1 MQLDSIGEA
10 SQSLPRRREELQR
23 YSYAAA
29 DESARMA
36 TGLVQTRK
44 ANVQDPEANPREGGG
59 LLLRVSL
66 FLRMDAIW
74 LITRSLAV
82 GAVVRRVPL
91 R

>member
-23 YSYAAA
+23 CSYAAA
-29 DESARMA
+29 GERARMG
-36 TGLVQTRK
+36 TGLEQTRK
-44 ANVQDPEANPREGGG
+44 ANVQDPVENPREGGG
-59 LLLRVSL
+59 LLLRVSW

-74 LITRSLAV
+74 LITGSLAV

>member
-1 MQLDSIGEA
+1 MGS
-10 SQSLPRRREELQR
+10 
-23 YSYAAA
+23 
-29 DESARMA
+29 
-36 TGLVQTRK
+36 GLVQTRK
-44 ANVQDPEANPREGGG
+44 ADAQDPELDPREGGG

-82 GAVVRRVPL
+82 GAVVRGEPL

>member
-10 SQSLPRRREELQR
+10 SQSLPRQREELQR

-36 TGLVQTRK
+36 TGLGQTRK
-44 ANVQDPEANPREGGG
+44 AETQEAEESPRGGGG

-82 GAVVRRVPL
+82 GAVVRKVPL
-91 R
+91 S

>member
-1 MQLDSIGEA
+1 MA
-10 SQSLPRRREELQR
+10 S
-23 YSYAAA
+23 
-29 DESARMA
+29 
-36 TGLVQTRK
+36 GLGQTRK
-44 ANVQDPEANPREGGG
+44 ADVQDPEVDPREGGG

-82 GAVVRRVPL
+82 GAVVRVEPL